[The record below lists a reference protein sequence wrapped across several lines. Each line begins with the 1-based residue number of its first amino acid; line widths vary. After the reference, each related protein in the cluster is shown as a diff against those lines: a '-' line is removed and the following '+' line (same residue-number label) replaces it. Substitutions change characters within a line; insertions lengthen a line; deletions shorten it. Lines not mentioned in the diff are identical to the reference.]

1 MSILR
6 AWFAFTLLMCF
17 MVTTM
22 SASYTAVC
30 AACGTP
36 ATIECREATLGEYIT
51 YDHIRTCLQAG
62 GQCQQR
68 IYFHTLKLR

>member
-36 ATIECREATLGEYIT
+36 ATIECREATLESTSPTTTSERVCRPAANANKEYIS
-51 YDHIRTCLQAG
+51 IL
-62 GQCQQR
+62 
-68 IYFHTLKLR
+68 